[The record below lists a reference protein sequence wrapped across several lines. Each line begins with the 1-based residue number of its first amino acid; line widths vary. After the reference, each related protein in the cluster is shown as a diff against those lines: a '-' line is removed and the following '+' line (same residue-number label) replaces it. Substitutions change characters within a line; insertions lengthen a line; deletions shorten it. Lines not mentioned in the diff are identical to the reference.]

1 METEQQMEQPLSDSD
16 TSFRELFLRA
26 QDAMAIHTVG
36 PDEMPGP
43 FVEVNDAS
51 CQLFGYSREEHLR
64 LSPME
69 MIVPDDPAVLFRLLE
84 RMRGDQSVTFEATA
98 VCQGGHRLPIEVS
111 ARAMRWRGGRAV
123 LAIARDVT
131 ARRQLEAQLRQAQK
145 METIGRLAGGVA
157 HDFNNLLTAI
167 IGHAEL
173 AQLGLPKDD
182 PTQDHLEQ
190 ILEAVRRAALL
201 TRQLLAFSRRQ
212 LLQPRLVDLNQ
223 LVRGMDRWLRRS
235 LGADVELEAVTGDEP
250 LTVRVDPVQIEQVVV
265 NLAVNARDAM
275 PAGGRLTLRTSR
287 LRVAGT
293 EAPPAAALPPGD
305 YAVLEVADTGPG
317 LSEEARGHL
326 FEPFFTTKEPGKGT
340 GLGLATAY
348 GIVRQHQGCITARSA
363 PGRGAT
369 FTICLPAAAAAD
381 AATEPA
387 PAEPAADALAGRETV
402 LVVEDDPAVRP
413 VVVLQLRQ
421 FGYTVLVAAGA
432 EEAERRLAEH
442 SGSPIDLLVSEV
454 VMPRVDGRELAV
466 RLRRRLPRLRVLL
479 ISGHAEDAVPSTQTS
494 ADGMAF
500 LAKPFSKQTLGRKV
514 RELLDTPA

>member
-1 METEQQMEQPLSDSD
+1 MEQPLPDSD
-16 TSFRELFLRA
+16 ASFRELFFRA

-43 FVEVNDAS
+43 FVEVNEAS
-51 CQLFGYSREEHLR
+51 CRLFGYSREEHLR
-64 LSPME
+64 RSPME
-69 MIVPDDPAVLFRLLE
+69 MMVPDEPAVMGRLLE
-84 RMRGDQSVTFEATA
+84 LLRHDEAVTFEATA
-98 VCQGGHRLPIEVS
+98 RCNGGRELPIEVS
-111 ARAMRWRGGRAV
+111 ARALRWQGGRAV
-123 LAIARDVT
+123 LASARDLT

-145 METIGRLAGGVA
+145 MESIGRLAGGVA
-157 HDFNNLLTAI
+157 HDFNNLMTAI
-167 IGHAEL
+167 LGHAEL

-190 ILEAVRRAALL
+190 IREAVGRAALL

-212 LLQPRLVDLNQ
+212 LLEPRLVDLNQ
-223 LVRGMDRWLRRS
+223 LVRAMDRWLRRS
-235 LGADVELEAVTGDEP
+235 LGEDVELGTVTGDDP
-250 LTVRVDPVQIEQVVV
+250 LTVRVDPVQIEQVLV

-287 LRVAGT
+287 LRVVEPGT
-293 EAPPAAALPPGD
+293 PPEPELRPGD
-305 YAVLEVADTGPG
+305 YALLEVADTGHG
-317 LSEEARGHL
+317 LSEEARNHL

-348 GIVRQHQGCITARSA
+348 GIVRQHQGRITVRSE

-369 FTICLPAAAAAD
+369 FTICLPAVAAED
-381 AATEPA
+381 AAIAPA
-387 PAEPAADALAGRETV
+387 PARHSAEVHAGHETV

-413 VVVLQLRQ
+413 VVVEQLRQ
-421 FGYTVLVAAGA
+421 FGYTVLEAACA

-442 SGSPIDLLVSEV
+442 PGASVDLLLSDV
-454 VMPRVDGRELAV
+454 VMPRVGGRELAE

-479 ISGHAEDAVPSTQTS
+479 VSGYAEDAALSTQAA

-500 LAKPFSKQTLGRKV
+500 LGKPFNRQALGRKI